1 MKLKFKGKPIKL
13 VNKSTISKHTEF
25 DADLL
30 DYNIYV
36 TKPTYEYSYN
46 QRLNKNTTYICDI
59 TCKDE
64 LVIYDIECF
73 SNKQE
78 AIQFCLDYIENDLKE
93 RLKEFRKEKLILD
106 KYLSM

>member
-36 TKPTYEYSYN
+36 AKPTHEYSYK
-46 QRLNKNTTYICDI
+46 RLNKNTTYLCDI

-64 LVIYDIECF
+64 LIIYDKECF

-93 RLKEFRKEKLILD
+93 RLKEFRKERSILD